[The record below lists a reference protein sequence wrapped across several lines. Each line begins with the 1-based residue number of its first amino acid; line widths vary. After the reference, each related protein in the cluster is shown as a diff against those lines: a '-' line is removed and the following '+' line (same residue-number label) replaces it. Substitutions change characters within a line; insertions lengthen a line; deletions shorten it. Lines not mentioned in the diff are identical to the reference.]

1 LKTENFELGFTILEL
16 LLVLALLGI
25 LITVAIPR
33 LVGIN
38 EKALQTEASNFLT
51 TVKRGLEIYYTQNNA
66 YPFDGVD
73 LTIDINLGKYIENF
87 DEVND
92 DWDIT
97 YEFIDENNFTV
108 VMSNKTGVVGDVV
121 LSKSSNGYKITAN

>member
-1 LKTENFELGFTILEL
+1 MKTENFELGFTILEL